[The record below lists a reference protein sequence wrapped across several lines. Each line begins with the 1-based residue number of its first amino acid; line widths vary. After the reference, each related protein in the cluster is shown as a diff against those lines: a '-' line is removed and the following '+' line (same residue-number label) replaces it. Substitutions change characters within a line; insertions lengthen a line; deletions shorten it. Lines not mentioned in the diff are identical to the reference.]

1 MAGDPAEVVSEALR
15 QVGLSKIIDEF
26 DVAELL
32 KLHKGGYTTPTRI
45 KAAKQA
51 GLEKS
56 GLLPALVDLLLDTLS
71 QQGEFNVI
79 SGNFWPSLIEGEL
92 GLRKLVGHA

>member
-15 QVGLSKIIDEF
+15 QAGLSKKIIDEF
-26 DVAELL
+26 DVAALL
-32 KLHKGGYTTPTRI
+32 KLHEGGYTSSTRI

-51 GLEKS
+51 GLDKS

-71 QQGEFNVI
+71 Q
-79 SGNFWPSLIEGEL
+79 LGEL
-92 GLRKLVGHA
+92 NV